1 MTEAEPYRTSGFTV
15 SPYREGEAVVLRV
28 SGELDIVTAPT
39 LATYLD
45 IALTSAPSVVI
56 VDLIG
61 VDFIS
66 SAAFTLLVETHRL
79 TERTT
84 TSLRVAADG
93 PATSRPLQVSGIDQ
107 IIDLYPSVTAA
118 MRGRD
123 S

>member
-15 SPYREGEAVVLRV
+15 SPYRAGEAVVLRV

-93 PATSRPLQVSGIDQ
+93 PATSRPLQVSGVDQ
-107 IIDLYPSVTAA
+107 IIDLYPSVAAA